1 MLAISMSLMLLRQNV
16 ACVGS
21 YSKAWPH
28 YLLHHDLWSLKNIM
42 LTLLITEVMV
52 IRQRAMLNLF

>member
-21 YSKAWPH
+21 YSKAWTH
-28 YLLHHDLWSLKNIM
+28 LLHHDLWPLKNIM